1 MRNENARW
9 RQRHSLRP
17 QGSDSKARAPVS
29 MSPVAP
35 ATRNCSGRGGSAK
48 LFATCCIAAA
58 WAAGIFAA
66 VDPATAQS
74 GADKSLASCPA
85 RQPILRVAGVM
96 TEEFSPH
103 PVETRF
109 ASTHYSRLYLTPLF
123 GADPWEEKVDA
134 RYGLA
139 ESWKLLPGAKGIEI
153 KLRAGITHNNGEPMT
168 ARDVAFSV
176 ELFSSK
182 FAEDQMSAALR
193 GIGLKTEVIDD
204 LNLRIVFNKGMV
216 TFAEEFSTLVFPLY
230 VTSAKH
236 HSNGEISQEAVDRFK
251 ASPLAAGP
259 YRVVAREAQRFITLE
274 AVRKDPLLGC
284 PKYERIEIRNLPE
297 TGTRMAQF
305 RTGSL
310 DVIAGNRDL
319 IAQAKS
325 VGASIVEK
333 PANNMI
339 GLYMFQTH
347 LDNSVFKDVRVRKAA
362 AHAIDH
368 QLLAETIW
376 KSTGVEPWGCTWPPS
391 TEISRANPAYTKACS
406 TPYPYDP
413 AKAKQLMAEAGHGAT
428 KPAIK
433 LVYWGNYPEEPALA
447 EAMQPMLNAVGF
459 NATVEKVERVE
470 YSRRMK
476 TNGYANS
483 IMFFGPGGRTTSLS
497 GSYFVYSGA
506 MGPANDEDVKGAL
519 ARASGAATMEEYMAA
534 TAEIARYS
542 HERAY
547 SPGFFAAASIF
558 FVKKGISDWGLKRSR
573 GRGPLNL
580 QPLVA
585 DLKP

>member
-1 MRNENARW
+1 MHAW
-9 RQRHSLRP
+9 LH
-17 QGSDSKARAPVS
+17 RAGLFSTAMAACP
-29 MSPVAP
+29 MAFIAGTGVALGQDR
-35 ATRNCSGRGGSAK
+35 T
-48 LFATCCIAAA
+48 
-58 WAAGIFAA
+58 
-66 VDPATAQS
+66 
-74 GADKSLASCPA
+74 SLANCPP
-85 RQPILRVAGVM
+85 RQPVLRVAGVM

-123 GADPWEEKVDA
+123 GSDPWEEKVDA
-134 RYGLA
+134 TFGAA
-139 ESWKLLPGAKGIEI
+139 ESWKFMAGAKGIEI
-153 KLRAGITHNNGEPMT
+153 KLRQGLTYNNGEPIT
-168 ARDVAFSV
+168 AADVAFSI

-182 FAEDQMSAALR
+182 FAEDQMAAALK
-193 GIGLKTEVIDD
+193 GIGLKTEVVDE
-204 LNLRIVFNKGMV
+204 LNLRIVFAKGLV

-230 VTSAKH
+230 ITSRKH
-236 HSNGEISQEAVDRFK
+236 HSNGDISQESIDRFK
-251 ASPLAAGP
+251 AAPLAAGP

-274 AVRKDPLLGC
+274 AARKDPLLGC
-284 PKYERIEIRNLPE
+284 PAYERIEIRHLPE

-305 RTGSL
+305 RTGAL

-319 IAQAKS
+319 IGQAKS
-325 VGASIVEK
+325 VGASIFEK
-333 PANNMI
+333 PATNMI

-347 LDNSVFKDVRVRKAA
+347 LDNNIFKDVRVRQAA

-391 TEISRANPAYTKACS
+391 TEISRANPAYDKACAL
-406 TPYPYDP
+406 PYPHDP
-413 AKAKQLMAEAGHGAT
+413 AKARQLLAAAGHGST

-459 NATVEKVERVE
+459 NATVEKIERVE
-470 YSRRMK
+470 YARRMK
-476 TNGYANS
+476 SNGYANS

-506 MGPANDEDVKGAL
+506 MGPAHDEDTKAAL
-519 ARASGAATMEEYMAA
+519 ARASGATTLEEYMAA
-534 TAEIARYS
+534 TSEIARYS

-547 SPGFFAAASIF
+547 SPGFFAAGSIF
-558 FVKKGISDWGLKRSR
+558 FARKGLADWGLKRSK
-573 GRGPLNL
+573 GRGPINL
-580 QPLVA
+580 VPLVA
-585 DLKP
+585 TLKP